1 MISDP
6 DPEEA
11 AAEARLLALFGR
23 IGLPTTIHRHAAVFT
38 VEESRGLKNA
48 LPGAH
53 TKNLFLKN
61 RTGALTLVS
70 CLGERR
76 IRIADLE
83 KAIGQRRLSFASPE
97 LLWETLGV
105 RPGAVTPFALMN
117 DSDRKVR
124 LILDAGMMAMEPL
137 NFHPLHNKATL
148 PVSRAQFR
156 AFLAATGHAPDK
168 VDFDLLEAKAAA
180 RAAENHG

>member
-1 MISDP
+1 MNFHP

-11 AAEARLLALFGR
+11 ASEARLLSCLET
-23 IGLPTTIHRHAAVFT
+23 IGVPATVHRHAAVFT
-38 VEESRGLKNA
+38 VEESRALKDT

-53 TKNLFLKN
+53 TKNLFLKD
-61 RTGALTLVS
+61 RKGALTLVT

-83 KAIGQRRLSFASPE
+83 KAIGQRRLSFAAPE
-97 LLWETLGV
+97 LLWAVLGV

-117 DSDRKVR
+117 DRDRKIR
-124 LILDAGMMAMEPL
+124 LILDAGMMAMTPL
-137 NFHPLHNKATL
+137 NFHPLHNRATL
-148 PVSRAQFR
+148 AVSPARFR
-156 AFLAATGHAPDK
+156 AFLAATGHAPAE
-168 VDFDLLEAKAAA
+168 VDFDALEAKAAA

>member
-1 MISDP
+1 MEFDP
-6 DPEEA
+6 TPEEA
-11 AAEARLLALFGR
+11 ESEARLLAFFRR
-23 IGLPTTIHRHAAVFT
+23 IGISAPLHRHAAVFT
-38 VEESRGLKNA
+38 VEESRDLKAA

-53 TKNLFLKN
+53 TKNLFLKD
-61 RTGALTLVS
+61 RKGALTLVS

-83 KAIGQRRLSFASPE
+83 KAIGRRRLSFAPPD

-117 DSDRKVR
+117 DRERKVS
-124 LILDAGMMAMEPL
+124 LILDAGMMALEPL

-148 PVSRAQFR
+148 PVSRAHFH
-156 AFLAATGHAPDK
+156 AFLAATGHSFEE
-168 VDFDLLEAKAAA
+168 VDFDALEAKAAA